1 MKKKKKPG
9 KKGNDGSA
17 LLNVLLTAEGRAP
30 KAEGKK
36 EIGGAARQ
44 SQRTA
49 LMFRKV
55 RLRDDAAPWW
65 GLSKWDE
72 SWVRDLKSFQ
82 LPKPEMDLSA
92 LGGGAFKKKSF
103 VKPWAVE
110 GREETS
116 AYGWGWG
123 GEGRLGQG
131 VGRHDKDV
139 PTLVNRAVEPRTG
152 STGRFVD
159 VASGRRHA
167 VAVTEEGV
175 LYAWGDGQD
184 GQLGS
189 RKLERFREDSSDDDS
204 EADLASTGEEDEN
217 GPEAMVRKKRAV
229 TPR

>member
-103 VKPWAVE
+103 VKNDGATPVVPNFDE
-110 GREETS
+110 HDLKEE
-116 AYGWGWG
+116 
-123 GEGRLGQG
+123 RMNQK
-131 VGRHDKDV
+131 VGATR
-139 PTLVNRAVEPRTG
+139 
-152 STGRFVD
+152 
-159 VASGRRHA
+159 VALP
-167 VAVTEEGV
+167 V
-175 LYAWGDGQD
+175 
-184 GQLGS
+184 
-189 RKLERFREDSSDDDS
+189 
-204 EADLASTGEEDEN
+204 
-217 GPEAMVRKKRAV
+217 
-229 TPR
+229 

>member
-131 VGRHDKDV
+131 VGRHDKAV

-159 VASGRRHA
+159 VASRRRHT
-167 VAVTEEGV
+167 VAVEEGI
-175 LYAWGDGQD
+175 
-184 GQLGS
+184 
-189 RKLERFREDSSDDDS
+189 
-204 EADLASTGEEDEN
+204 LASGWARWAAGQSQAGALSRGFE
-217 GPEAMVRKKRAV
+217 
-229 TPR
+229 